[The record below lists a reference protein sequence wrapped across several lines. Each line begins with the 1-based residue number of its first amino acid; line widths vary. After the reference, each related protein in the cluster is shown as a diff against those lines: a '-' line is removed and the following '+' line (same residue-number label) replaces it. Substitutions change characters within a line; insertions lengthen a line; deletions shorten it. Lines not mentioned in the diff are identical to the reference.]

1 MEADVGRIQRAVWE
15 GRVPAVIT
23 LARDELTT
31 LEQPRELYLML
42 PRQGYLP
49 YAATREVYDHFGAH
63 APPCPGEVW
72 FEASGVPLR
81 WTVPIGVLF
90 DLHAPTSAAERLLPW
105 RLVAHFSN
113 FPAAAVLRGGGARD
127 MTAVAAHYMN
137 ALKQSTYLR
146 CGSTQPVMSLST
158 DAQRTLQRS
167 IEAGRYADYVAV
179 QAQLSPPQSM
189 TNERRRK
196 ARVAVRIH
204 RDAGAWLQPALS
216 ALHDDGHARSLA
228 SVLSCAL
235 PGEFGGCEAEAEAE
249 AATRTVLIHGVPAP
263 LRAPIDWLCAACAH
277 PDGFLHVVLHARAPT
292 AARAA
297 GGAAAQGAAGP
308 DHGVEAGC

>member
-1 MEADVGRIQRAVWE
+1 
-15 GRVPAVIT
+15 
-23 LARDELTT
+23 
-31 LEQPRELYLML
+31 ML

-81 WTVPIGVLF
+81 WCARAEPSAARTARRTCAAAAACRCACRGTRTIARLHRTVPIGVLF